1 MVQLPVWEL
10 GLIILFPMTGAYLLR
25 PFAIA
30 RYVDTVP
37 PIQQSFRQFQTELV
51 LYFAAGIIMAFFLLL
66 THSFPLLESGFKLV
80 LGIFTVGLFAA
91 LDIALARERQVIRM
105 ALSGNGPFEPPSRFS
120 PLTRRFSLVAT
131 LILLLITGIMLLV
144 LIRDVHWLAEQDLT
158 IASVDELGRSV
169 LLEIIFVMGF
179 LLLMIVNLIFSYAR
193 NLRILFDNETSV
205 LESVTEGDL
214 SRQVPVTTSDEMGV
228 IAGHTNTMIRS
239 LRDSQRMREGLRI
252 AHEVQ
257 QHFLPK
263 QPLPLEGVDIAGT
276 ASFSDETG
284 GDFYDYIECE
294 RPDCQLVTV
303 AVGDVSGHGIGAA
316 LLMAEGRALIRQSTS
331 SPGSPAQNV
340 GTANMHLARDV
351 EGTGRFMT
359 LFYIVLD
366 PVTKRMTWVNAGH
379 QPPLFYDRSTDT
391 FTELKGKDIPLG
403 VIDDWLF
410 HENYNLLPTS
420 DQVILVGTDGI
431 WEAISPDGEMFGP
444 ARIKEIIR
452 KHADQP
458 AEHIVQ
464 ALEASVHE
472 FAGRRSQ
479 RDDVTLV
486 VIKGK

>member
-10 GLIILFPMTGAYLLR
+10 GLIILLPMTGAYLLR
-25 PFAIA
+25 PLAIA
-30 RYVDTVP
+30 RYVETAP
-37 PIQQSFRQFQTELV
+37 PIRQSIRQFRAELA
-51 LYFAAGIIMAFFLLL
+51 LYFAAGLMMAFILLV

-80 LGIFTVGLFAA
+80 LGIFTVGIFAS
-91 LDIALARERQVIRM
+91 LDIALARERHVIQR
-105 ALSGNGPFEPPSRFS
+105 ALKGSGPFEPPRRLS

-131 LILLLITGIMLLV
+131 LILLLITAIMLLV
-144 LIRDVHWLAEQDLT
+144 IIRDVHWLAEQDLT
-158 IASVDELGRSV
+158 IASVDSLGRSV

-179 LLLMIVNLIFSYAR
+179 LLIMIINLIFSYAR

-205 LESVTEGDL
+205 LESVTNGDL

-239 LRDSQRMREGLRI
+239 LRESQQMREGLRI

-276 ASFSDETG
+276 ASFSEETG

-331 SPGSPAQNV
+331 SPGSPSQNV
-340 GTANMHLARDV
+340 GTANIHLARDV

-359 LFYIVLD
+359 LFYMVLD
-366 PVTKRMTWVNAGH
+366 PVTRRMTWVNAGH
-379 QPPLFYDRSTDT
+379 QPPLFYDRSTDV
-391 FTELKGKDIPLG
+391 FTQFKGNDIPLG
-403 VIDDWLF
+403 VIDDWQF
-410 HENYNLLPTS
+410 HENYHPLPTV
-420 DQVILVGTDGI
+420 DQVILISTDGI
-431 WEAISPDGEMFGP
+431 WEAIGPDGEMFGP
-444 ARIKEIIR
+444 NRVKQTIRENADKSAKE
-452 KHADQP
+452 
-458 AEHIVQ
+458 IVQ
-464 ALEASVHE
+464 ALEDRVLA
-472 FAGRRSQ
+472 FTGRRSQ